1 MTESNG
7 TLGAHPTRSPATT
20 DEAFGYATHEVLNQP
35 PALADYDVYGSDP
48 LLTSIVKT
56 FDAQWAE
63 QKLNDAGRVV
73 GSAHVQELARQANRH
88 LPELRTHDRFG
99 NRVDRIDFHPAWHE
113 LMTLAI
119 GHETHALCW
128 NNPRPGAQV
137 ARGALSY
144 IWNQGENGIC
154 CPIGMTYS
162 AIPVLRR
169 DSARWAEWGAL
180 VSSPRYDRRQMR
192 AAAKTGATVGMAMT
206 EKQGGSD
213 LRQTQTTASANHDG
227 TWSIVGH
234 KWFFSV
240 PQSDVFLTLARTD
253 EGVSCFVVPGWL
265 PDGARNRLQ
274 IQRLKDK
281 CGNKSN
287 ASSEVEFR
295 GAIAYLIGEP
305 GHGIR
310 TGIEMNHYTRLDFA
324 IGSAGLMRQALTQ
337 AAHHVAHRRAFQR
350 ALIDQPIM
358 TNVVA
363 DMALEVEAATW
374 LAFRF
379 VAALDRESSNEA
391 ERLLARIGAPIVKY
405 WNCKRAPAVV
415 AEAVECHGGNGFIED
430 HLLARLY
437 REAPLNGI
445 WEGTGNV
452 ICLDVLRS
460 MTREPNCIPAL
471 FDELATAAGADR
483 TYDATV
489 ATLKDEIANLRKH
502 EGQARRLVERIALL
516 LSASLLLRHAPH
528 EVADAF
534 IATRLAGGWAG
545 QFGDLSPNLDAARI
559 ARRAV
564 PEVTGAH

>member
-1 MTESNG
+1 MSESNS
-7 TLGAHPTRSPATT
+7 TLGADPAMT
-20 DEAFGYATHEVLNQP
+20 DEAFVYATHEVLNQP
-35 PALADYDVYGSDP
+35 PALADYDAYGSDP
-48 LLTSIVKT
+48 LLKTIVRT

-63 QKLNDAGRVV
+63 QKLHDAGRTI
-73 GSAHVQELARQANRH
+73 GSAHTQELARQANRH

-99 NRVDRIDFHPAWHE
+99 NRIDRIDFHPSWHE

-119 GHETHALCW
+119 GHETHALRW
-128 NNPRPGAQV
+128 NGPRPGAQV

-144 IWNQGENGIC
+144 LWNQGENGIC

-169 DSARWAEWGAL
+169 DPARWAEWGAL
-180 VSSPRYDRRQMR
+180 VSSSRYDRRQIR
-192 AAAKTGATVGMAMT
+192 AAEKTGATVGMAMT

-213 LRQTQTTASANHDG
+213 LRQTQTTARANHDG

-240 PQSDVFLTLARTD
+240 PHSDVFLTLARTQ

-265 PDGARNRLQ
+265 PDGSRNRLH

-295 GAIAYLIGEP
+295 GAVAYLIGEP

-324 IGSAGLMRQALTQ
+324 IGSAGLMRQALAQ

-350 ALIDQPIM
+350 ALLDQPIM

-379 VAALDRESSNEA
+379 VAALDRESNSDA
-391 ERLLARIGAPIVKY
+391 ERLLARIGAPVAKY
-405 WNCKRAPAVV
+405 WNCKRTPAVV

-460 MTREPNCIPAL
+460 MTREPDCIPAL
-471 FDELATAAGADR
+471 FDELTTAAGADR
-483 TYDATV
+483 TYDACV
-489 ATLKDEIANLRKH
+489 ATLKDELANLRKH

-545 QFGDLSPNLDAARI
+545 QFGDLPANLDAARI

-564 PEVTGAH
+564 PEVASAS

>member
-1 MTESNG
+1 MSLDPHT
-7 TLGAHPTRSPATT
+7 
-20 DEAFGYATHEVLNQP
+20 YATHDVLNQP
-35 PALADYDVYGSDP
+35 PALADYDAYGADP
-48 LLTSIVKT
+48 VLRSVVQTLG
-56 FDAQWAE
+56 AGWAE
-63 QKLNDAGRVV
+63 QKLHEAGRTV
-73 GSAHVQELARQANRH
+73 GSAHVQQLARQANRH

-99 NRVDRIDFHPAWHE
+99 NRVDQIDFHPAWHE

-119 GHETHALCW
+119 GQETHALCW
-128 NNPRPGAQV
+128 TNPRAGAQV
-137 ARGALSY
+137 ARAGLSY
-144 IWNQGENGIC
+144 LWNQAENGIC

-162 AIPVLRR
+162 AIPILQR
-169 DSARWAEWGAL
+169 DPARWAEWGKLAT
-180 VSSPRYDRRQMR
+180 SSRYDGRQAR
-192 AAAKTGATVGMAMT
+192 AADKTGATAGMAMT

-213 LRQTQTTASANHDG
+213 LRQTQTRASANGDG

-240 PQSDVFLTLARTD
+240 PHSDVFLTLAQTD
-253 EGVSCFVVPGWL
+253 AGISCFVVPGWL
-265 PDGARNRLQ
+265 PDGSRNRLQ

-295 GAIAYLIGEP
+295 GAIGSLIGEA

-324 IGSAGLMRQALTQ
+324 VGSAGLMRQALSQ
-337 AAHHVAHRRAFQR
+337 AAHHAAHRRAFQR

-358 TNVVA
+358 ANVIA
-363 DMALEVEAATW
+363 DMTLEVEAATW

-379 VAALDRESSNEA
+379 VAALDRERENET
-391 ERLLARIGAPIVKY
+391 ERLLGRIGAPIAKY
-405 WNCKRAPAVV
+405 WICKRAPAVV

-430 HLLARLY
+430 HLMARLY

-460 MTREPNCIPAL
+460 MTREPDCIPAF
-471 FDELATAAGADR
+471 FDELNAARGADR
-483 TYDATV
+483 NYDACV
-489 ATLKDEIANLRKH
+489 DTLAKELANLRKH
-502 EGQARRLVERIALL
+502 EGQARRIVERLALL
-516 LSASLLLRHAPH
+516 MSASLLLRHAPH
-528 EVADAF
+528 AVADAF
-534 IATRLAGGWAG
+534 IVTRLASGWAG
-545 QFGDLSPNLDAARI
+545 HFGDLAPGFDAGRI

-564 PEVTGAH
+564 PDIS